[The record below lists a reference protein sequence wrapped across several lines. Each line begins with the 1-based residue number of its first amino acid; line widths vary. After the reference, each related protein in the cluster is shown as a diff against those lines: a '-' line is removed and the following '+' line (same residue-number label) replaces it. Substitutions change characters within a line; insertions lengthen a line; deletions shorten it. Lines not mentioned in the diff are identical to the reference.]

1 MNARIASAIV
11 GLPILLG
18 AVWLG
23 LPWFSAFIFIVA
35 LIATVELTRLVNMWN
50 PSKCHVGLPLIF
62 TSFFILNGHTR
73 AAGSPPPEFPIFG
86 LISPET
92 YQAYTEISL
101 AFMLLLIWGSI
112 VRDRKGDWSG
122 AGVLMGIRIS
132 IFVGGFLW
140 YAMRLRGLEQ
150 GLEWTLVLL
159 IGVMATDTAA
169 YFAGRAFGKTPL
181 APKISPAKTW
191 EGAAA
196 GFLAAMLATGMAT
209 LMLDLRVIIWEAL
222 ILGALIGSL
231 SQLGDLAESRIKR
244 RAGVKDS
251 GWLIPGH
258 GGMLDRIDSIVFP
271 LPAVYYFVIWEV
283 QRQGLLS

>member
-23 LPWFSAFIFIVA
+23 SPWFSAFIFIVA

>member
-1 MNARIASAIV
+1 MTTRIVSAIV

-23 LPWFSAFIFIVA
+23 SPWYSAFIFIVA
-35 LIATVELTRLVNMWN
+35 LIASVELTRLVNMWN
-50 PSKCHVGLPLIF
+50 ESKCHFGFPLIF
-62 TSFFILNGHTR
+62 TAFFILNGHNR
-73 AAGSPPPEFPIFG
+73 AAGQPPPDFPIFG
-86 LISPET
+86 LISPES
-92 YQAYTEISL
+92 YQTYTEVLL
-101 AFMLLLIWGSI
+101 AIMLLTISDSI

-132 IFVGGFLW
+132 IYVGGFLW
-140 YAMRLRGLEQ
+140 YALRLRGLDQ
-150 GLEWTLVLL
+150 GFEWTLVAL

-196 GFLAAMLATGMAT
+196 GFLGAMLATGMAT
-209 LMLDLRVIIWEAL
+209 LMLDLGVIIWEAL
-222 ILGALIGSL
+222 ILGTLIGSL
-231 SQLGDLAESRIKR
+231 SQLGDLAESRMKR
-244 RAGVKDS
+244 KAGVKDS

-258 GGMLDRIDSIVFP
+258 GGVLDRIDSIVFI

>member
-23 LPWFSAFIFIVA
+23 SPWFSAFIFIVA
-35 LIATVELTRLVNMWN
+35 LIATAEMTRLVNMWN

-112 VRDRKGDWSG
+112 VRDRKGDWSS
-122 AGVLMGIRIS
+122 AGFLMGIRIA

-140 YAMRLRGLEQ
+140 YALRLRGLEQ
-150 GLEWTLVLL
+150 GLEWTLVVL

-258 GGMLDRIDSIVFP
+258 GGMLDRIDSIVFT

>member
-23 LPWFSAFIFIVA
+23 SPWFSAFIFIVA
-35 LIATVELTRLVNMWN
+35 LIAAAELTRLVNMWN
-50 PSKCHVGLPLIF
+50 DSKCHIGFSLIF
-62 TSFFILNGHTR
+62 TAFFILNGHNK
-73 AAGSPPPEFPIFG
+73 ASGSHIPGGPSFG
-86 LISPET
+86 FISPDF
-92 YQAYTEISL
+92 YQTYTEVVL
-101 AFMLLLIWGSI
+101 AIMLPMVTNSI
-112 VRDRKGDWSG
+112 VRDRKGDWSS
-122 AGVLMGIRIS
+122 AGFLMGIRIA
-132 IFVGGFLW
+132 IYAGGFLW
-140 YAMRLRGLEQ
+140 YALRLRGLEQ
-150 GLEWTLVLL
+150 GFEWTLVVL

-258 GGMLDRIDSIVFP
+258 GGMLDRIDSIVFT

>member
-1 MNARIASAIV
+1 
-11 GLPILLG
+11 
-18 AVWLG
+18 
-23 LPWFSAFIFIVA
+23 
-35 LIATVELTRLVNMWN
+35 
-50 PSKCHVGLPLIF
+50 
-62 TSFFILNGHTR
+62 
-73 AAGSPPPEFPIFG
+73 
-86 LISPET
+86 
-92 YQAYTEISL
+92 
-101 AFMLLLIWGSI
+101 
-112 VRDRKGDWSG
+112 
-122 AGVLMGIRIS
+122 
-132 IFVGGFLW
+132 
-140 YAMRLRGLEQ
+140 MRLRGLEQ
-150 GLEWTLVLL
+150 GLEWTLVVL

-258 GGMLDRIDSIVFP
+258 GGMLDRIDSIVFT

>member
-23 LPWFSAFIFIVA
+23 SPWFSAFIFIVA

-196 GFLAAMLATGMAT
+196 GFLAAMLSTGMAT